1 MNRDKIKIVKVEE
14 GKTLANEGISN
25 LKVIGTVALV
35 AAILIGSNLI
45 TANVVNKNN
54 ERNNDDARDN
64 NRRIEHQIEETVSN
78 DDISISNDTISSN
91 IIAGSF
97 VDNHNQEL
105 YIAGLADAMAIDNA
119 QPNANNSSSNNRN
132 SSSSSSNSGNSG
144 NSNNSNNSSNS
155 QPIDNNVVGTT
166 IPSGTELPNS
176 VIINGGENV
185 NVNQTNNTV
194 INQNSGNG
202 YQSDFNPPQ
211 GQENLVIPDPIEI
224 PYEVKEEEL
233 VYEGIVVHKLNY
245 EENGIWYAFYES
257 NGTINANVE
266 DVSMLNR
273 SDMDPNNSNIYGI
286 SYTGVPNGWTYVCD
300 NDREHQGLGLADDY
314 EVVCDGLVE
323 RYKNAL
329 QTGSFEVE
337 AGTEFT
343 R

>member
-1 MNRDKIKIVKVEE
+1 MSKDKIKIVKVEE
-14 GKTLANEGISN
+14 AKDLANAGR
-25 LKVIGTVALV
+25 VHIGTITITAIVT
-35 AAILIGSNLI
+35 AAVVSAAFLI
-45 TANVVNKNN
+45 TPRVFNNNN
-54 ERNNDDARDN
+54 ELNNDDARDN
-64 NRRIEHQIEETVSN
+64 NTRIEHEIEETVSDN
-78 DDISISNDTISSN
+78 DISVSNNTISSN

-105 YIAGLADAMAIDNA
+105 YISGLDAAMAIDNA

-132 SSSSSSNSGNSG
+132 SSSSSSNSGNS
-144 NSNNSNNSSNS
+144 SNSSSS
-155 QPIDNNVVGTT
+155 QTIDNNVVGTT
-166 IPSGTELPNS
+166 ILSETELPNG
-176 VIINGGENV
+176 VVVNGGENV
-185 NVNQTNNTV
+185 NVNQANNIV

-211 GQENLVIPDPIEI
+211 GQANLVIPDPIEI

-257 NGTINANVE
+257 NGTININTE
-266 DVSMLNR
+266 DVSMFNR
-273 SDMDPNNSNIYGI
+273 SDMDPNNSNIYAI

-300 NDREHQGLGLADDY
+300 NDREHQGLGLAADY

-323 RYKNAL
+323 MYKNAL
-329 QTGSFEVE
+329 QTGNFEVE
-337 AGTEFT
+337 DGTEFS